1 MKFVATFII
10 ISAVAMVASFGN
22 NKPINQEAD
31 NQCSTGLWQ
40 EGKVPYEI
48 SRQFGNERKKMMTLF

>member
-10 ISAVAMVASFGN
+10 ISAIALVTGFEN
-22 NKPINQEAD
+22 NKPINKEAD

-48 SRQFGNERKKMMTLF
+48 SRQFGNE